1 MYISNVDKSK
11 VFKCNGVVY
20 SYLKTKLPLLSSDLD
35 YYYFAK
41 TAELDRVLLEA
52 PFWIKVFVKV
62 GWRIE

>member
-11 VFKCNGVVY
+11 AFRCNGVVY
-20 SYLKTKLPLLSSDLD
+20 SYLKTKLPLLSSDPE

-41 TAELDRVLLEA
+41 TTELDKVLSEA

-62 GWRIE
+62 G